1 MLVMDASD
9 VLVAVFKLTVDAY
22 ERLQVPTFLLMIA
35 GWVYFRIWFFPVY
48 QITEIY
54 YQAKETG
61 HPSAIGVI
69 NLLVAFLFVLQ
80 ILNIFWFWLMIK
92 GCIRLLTESKDDKKN
107 KAYVKMD

>member
-61 HPSAIGVI
+61 HHS
-69 NLLVAFLFVLQ
+69 
-80 ILNIFWFWLMIK
+80 
-92 GCIRLLTESKDDKKN
+92 
-107 KAYVKMD
+107 